1 MLRSKDIA
9 GYEKDKDKFFGP
21 SGRFTTETA
30 KEQLSIMYTTFPRS
44 GNSMM
49 RKYFENI
56 LGLATGS
63 DMSLKHAPNFALQYA
78 ISKAEGLNGFET
90 LIKKSHYP
98 MMVPFT

>member
-1 MLRSKDIA
+1 MFALLRSKDIA

-63 DMSLKHAPNFALQYA
+63 DMSLKHGPNFAL
-78 ISKAEGLNGFET
+78 
-90 LIKKSHYP
+90 
-98 MMVPFT
+98 